1 MSFIKTTLDRSKTS
15 APVAS
20 SLTGMAAHRSLF
32 SVILAKFLQN
42 KLAVFGLVCLV
53 VIILSALFAPWI
65 AQHDPN
71 FQNLRLRLAPPSTE
85 HWLGTDHLGRDLF
98 SRILYAGRV
107 SLFVGFS
114 AMFGAVTIGTALGA
128 TAGYYG
134 GRIDAVIMRLV
145 DIVISFPNIFLLIA
159 LVAIFQPTLDKLI
172 MVFALLSWT
181 GTARLVRGEFLSL
194 KQREFVL
201 AARTLGMS
209 STRIIF
215 GQILPNAMGPII
227 VAATL
232 AVGAFILAESA
243 LSFLGLGVQPPTATW
258 GNMLT
263 SAQGVRIFR
272 EAWWYP
278 TFPGLMIFITVLS
291 FNFVGDG
298 LRDALDPKVLE
309 R

>member
-1 MSFIKTTLDRSKTS
+1 MTSMKTILETPATPPSDNLAAGMSS
-15 APVAS
+15 
-20 SLTGMAAHRSLF
+20 HRSLLR
-32 SVILAKFLQN
+32 VIVAKFLQN
-42 KLAVFGLVCLV
+42 KLAVIGLICLV
-53 VIILSALFAPWI
+53 LIIFSALFAPWL

-71 FQNLRLRLAPPSTE
+71 FQNLRLRLAPPSADN
-85 HWLGTDHLGRDLF
+85 WLGTDHLGRDLF
-98 SRILYAGRV
+98 SRILFAGRV

-114 AMFGAVTIGTALGA
+114 AMLGAVTIGTALGA
-128 TAGYYG
+128 IAGYYG
-134 GRIDAVIMRLV
+134 GRVDAVIMRLV
-145 DIVISFPNIFLLIA
+145 DVVISFPNIFLLIA

-209 STRIIF
+209 PARIIF
-215 GQILPNAMGPII
+215 SQILPNAMGPII

>member
-1 MSFIKTTLDRSKTS
+1 MTSMKTILETPATLPPDNSAAGMSS
-15 APVAS
+15 
-20 SLTGMAAHRSLF
+20 HRSLLR
-32 SVILAKFLQN
+32 VIVAKFLQN
-42 KLAVFGLVCLV
+42 KLAVIGLICLV
-53 VIILSALFAPWI
+53 LIIFSALFAPWL

-71 FQNLRLRLAPPSTE
+71 FQNLRLRLAPPSADN
-85 HWLGTDHLGRDLF
+85 WLGTDHLGRDLF
-98 SRILYAGRV
+98 SRILFAGRV

-114 AMFGAVTIGTALGA
+114 AMLGAVTIGTALGA
-128 TAGYYG
+128 IAGYYG
-134 GRIDAVIMRLV
+134 GRVDAVIMRLV
-145 DIVISFPNIFLLIA
+145 DVVISFPNIFLLIA

-209 STRIIF
+209 PARIIF
-215 GQILPNAMGPII
+215 SQILPNAMGPII

>member
-1 MSFIKTTLDRSKTS
+1 MTSMKTILETPATPPPDNLAAGMSS
-15 APVAS
+15 
-20 SLTGMAAHRSLF
+20 HRSLLR
-32 SVILAKFLQN
+32 VVVAKFLQN
-42 KLAVFGLVCLV
+42 KLAVIGLICLV
-53 VIILSALFAPWI
+53 LIIFSALFAPWL

-71 FQNLRLRLAPPSTE
+71 FQNLRLRLAPPSADN
-85 HWLGTDHLGRDLF
+85 WLGTDHLGRDLF
-98 SRILYAGRV
+98 SRILFAGRV

-114 AMFGAVTIGTALGA
+114 AMLGAVTIGTALGA
-128 TAGYYG
+128 IAGYYG
-134 GRIDAVIMRLV
+134 GRVDAVIMRLV
-145 DIVISFPNIFLLIA
+145 DVVISFPNIFLLIA

-209 STRIIF
+209 PARIIF
-215 GQILPNAMGPII
+215 SQILPNAMGPII